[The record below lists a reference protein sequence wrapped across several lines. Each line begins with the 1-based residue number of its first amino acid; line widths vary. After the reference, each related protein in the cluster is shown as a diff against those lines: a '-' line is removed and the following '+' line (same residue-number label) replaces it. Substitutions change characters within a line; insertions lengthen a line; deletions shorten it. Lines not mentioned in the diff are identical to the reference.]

1 MSSLMRRDPFRG
13 LMRMQR
19 DLDRMFNDFF
29 GRPVVGWE
37 ETQAVRIPTVDLSE
51 TADEVIVRA
60 EVPGI
65 DRENLEVDVLPEQ
78 VTIRAEV
85 KGETEEKTETFH
97 RRERSWGHVE
107 RTVPLPTEV
116 VSDQAKATLK
126 EGLLEL
132 RLPKSERAKAATPK
146 KVKIE

>member
-29 GRPVVGWE
+29 GRPLVGRGE
-37 ETQAVRIPTVDLSE
+37 AEAVRIPTVDLSE
-51 TADEVIVRA
+51 TADEVIMRA

-97 RRERSWGHVE
+97 RRERSWGRVE

-116 VSDQAKATLK
+116 VSDKARATLK